1 MGAIGTRRALG
12 AAAVCCALF
21 APAAARANSTLVA
34 TLPAESPV
42 SAGQGWLIW
51 SVRGVTGWSLE
62 GFHDGLLTTLPVATR
77 PQPFD
82 AQVGTNAAGVPV
94 VTYSRC
100 RVTPAMEDAG
110 LYVKGTGTLAIPNTG
125 SGCRLRVLDLD
136 SGREGSLPV
145 PEPRGVSDTTPAMW
159 RGTLVF
165 ARKAAGHGRV
175 SQIMLSLPG
184 HRSHL
189 ASLPHGAV
197 PDGCPHREGCQE
209 FPPGGE
215 AQALSIDAQIVAFI
229 WKPEGP
235 GVGIDGAW
243 EERVDSL
250 ASRRGALAG
259 SPILTE
265 SCTDGEKNP
274 VEEEWPAPPILS
286 GSAALFP
293 ELERGGCYTTFTA
306 TLLQYREGNRRL
318 GTASVPIVELARDG
332 QTMYGLV
339 AQRPTAEQDP
349 GCSEALPCTLETI
362 TPPPLRPSDYKP
374 SHPFDY

>member
-1 MGAIGTRRALG
+1 MLG
-12 AAAVCCALF
+12 AAVVCCALM
-21 APAAARANSTLVA
+21 APAADRANSTVIS
-34 TLPAESPV
+34 TLSAESPI
-42 SAGQGWLIW
+42 SAGQGWLVW
-51 SVRGVTGWSLE
+51 SVRSGTGWSLE
-62 GFHDGLLTTLPVATR
+62 SFHEGRLATLPVATR

-82 AQVGTNAAGVPV
+82 AQVGTNAAGAPV

-110 LYVKGTGTLAIPNTG
+110 LYVKGTGTLTVPNTG
-125 SGCRLRVLDLD
+125 AGCRLRVLELD
-136 SGREGSLPV
+136 SGREGSPPV

-175 SQIMLSLPG
+175 SQIMLSLPD
-184 HRSHL
+184 HRSR
-189 ASLPHGAV
+189 SVTLPHGAV
-197 PDGCPHREGCQE
+197 PEGCPHGQGCRE

-215 AQALSIDAQIVAFI
+215 VQALSIDAQIVAFV
-229 WKPEGP
+229 WKPQGP

-259 SPILTE
+259 SPIGTE
-265 SCTDGEKNP
+265 SCTDGEQDL

-306 TLLQYREGNRRL
+306 ALLQYREGNRRL
-318 GTASVPIVELARDG
+318 ARASVPIVELARDG
-332 QTMYGLV
+332 AITYGLV
-339 AQRPTAEQDP
+339 ARRPTSEQDP
-349 GCSEALPCTLETI
+349 GCSVALPCTLESI
-362 TPPPLRPSDYKP
+362 TPPPLRPSHYKP
-374 SHPFDY
+374 VHPFDY